1 MKRYNVFNIFNF
13 QVKVVKYPS
22 CGYQERDLAA
32 RGQKMIFCG
41 RVGRLNAIMFR
52 SVSVYYGVALASSV

>member
-1 MKRYNVFNIFNF
+1 MKRYDVFYIFNF

-22 CGYQERDLAA
+22 CGYQD

-52 SVSVYYGVALASSV
+52 SVSVYYVVYGVALASSV